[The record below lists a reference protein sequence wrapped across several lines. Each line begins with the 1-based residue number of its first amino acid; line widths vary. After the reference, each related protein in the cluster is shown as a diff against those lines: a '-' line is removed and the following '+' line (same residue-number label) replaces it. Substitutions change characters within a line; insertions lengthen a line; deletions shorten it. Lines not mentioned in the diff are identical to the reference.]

1 MAKSVEGFC
10 ARFGIQ
16 KEGPVYSP
24 WVQGVVSYRFSVLWN
39 LFHDYYQGTFNSL
52 DLHDK
57 QWYRFHYRYGL
68 RQWRAKMC
76 LCIWMEAVTNSRSLI
91 NEFVKMTHLDIR
103 EAIAQGL
110 LNLKEQDL
118 Q

>member
-1 MAKSVEGFC
+1 
-10 ARFGIQ
+10 
-16 KEGPVYSP
+16 
-24 WVQGVVSYRFSVLWN
+24 
-39 LFHDYYQGTFNSL
+39 
-52 DLHDK
+52 
-57 QWYRFHYRYGL
+57 
-68 RQWRAKMC
+68 MC